1 MKGIA
6 YEVSIDASTYTSPPI
21 PMPDRFI
28 ERTLRAFSDDLSAD
42 SPVPGGGSA
51 AAYAGA
57 MGAGLAAMVARIS
70 LKKEPSEALRSFI
83 EETDNLR
90 ADFLRLVDDDS
101 AAYARVADAMKL
113 PRKTEDEKR
122 ERQERMQAALLA
134 ASRVPLEV
142 AETARRL
149 LDACERGIANA
160 SPMTASDIG
169 VGALMAQTA
178 LRGAALNVMIN
189 LASVKD
195 AAQVKAI
202 SEHLDRAVDGSD
214 EQRQRITDF
223 VESRIA
229 R

>member
-1 MKGIA
+1 
-6 YEVSIDASTYTSPPI
+6 
-21 PMPDRFI
+21 MPDRFI
-28 ERTLRAFSDDLSAD
+28 ERSLRDFTDDLSSD
-42 SPVPGGGSA
+42 EPVPGGGSA

-57 MGAGLAAMVARIS
+57 MGAALAGMVARIS
-70 LKKEPSEALRSFI
+70 MKKQRSEELEAYI

-90 ADFLRLVDDDS
+90 SDFLRLVEDDS
-101 AAYARVADAMKL
+101 AAYSRVAAAMKL
-113 PRKTEDEKR
+113 PRKTDEEKK
-122 ERQERMQAALLA
+122 ERQDRMQAALLA

-149 LDACERGIANA
+149 LDACERGVASA

-169 VGALMAQTA
+169 VGALMAETA

-189 LASVKD
+189 LASIKD
-195 AAQVKAI
+195 PAQVKVI

-214 EQRQRITDF
+214 EQRRRITDF